1 MNDLGATADFNLA
14 AGLNE
19 AQRRAIEPDGVS
31 LVFAGAGSGKTRTL
45 THKLAKVLLDGHP
58 AQEVVALTFTNKA
71 AAEMRERVQQLL
83 RQAGLKL
90 PPTAITNRDALF
102 VGTFHAWGARFLRR
116 EVKPD
121 LLIYD
126 EEDALTVMK
135 DILKRTDWGIDPRF
149 VRHSIS
155 FAKNR
160 LLSREAFASSEHPSA
175 SAGGA
180 QLSLEQQVAELWRL
194 YEEALHEQHA
204 FDFDDLIV
212 KPLELLEREPELR
225 GRYQYRYL
233 LIDEFQDTNLP
244 QYRLISLLVQQHGNL
259 FVVGD
264 DYQAIYGFRGTNYKH
279 ILELEQDFPKLQT
292 FILAQNYRSTNKIL
306 GAANQLIRH
315 NQLQKHKDLWT
326 ENAAG
331 EDVALYECSD
341 GDAEATLI
349 TGMVA
354 DLIRGGCPAAEIAVL
369 YRINALSRALEEQ
382 LIVKRIPY
390 RIYGGLHFYQR
401 REVKDILAY
410 LRVVAN
416 PRDLIS
422 LKRII
427 NVPARGIGPKA
438 QTAILT
444 QPTEA
449 IEAWLLGTEPNSGVF
464 SGGKRFYERYTY
476 MRKYLNEQ
484 PTLSEFVKEVVSATG
499 YLETIREDF
508 ERIQNVSE
516 LVNVASAFDTMPVA
530 EALREFLDLAT
541 LWQAHDEDKEGDRV
555 KLMSIHLSK
564 GLEFR
569 HVFIIGMEEELFP
582 HHKSVLE
589 GEGGL
594 EEERRM
600 AYVALTRARERLYL
614 SYARRRRSW
623 GRYHDTVPSRF
634 LRELPLD
641 HLQFLSLVPAYDG
654 GTRFDW

>member
-1 MNDLGATADFNLA
+1 MSIPEAAPNFDLTV
-14 AGLNE
+14 GLNE

-58 AQEVVALTFTNKA
+58 AREVVALTFTNKA
-71 AAEMRERVQQLL
+71 AAEMRERVRHLL
-83 RQAGLKL
+83 QQAGMKL
-90 PPTAITNRDALF
+90 PTAKLIDRDGLF

-116 EVKPD
+116 EIKPD

-126 EEDALTVMK
+126 EEDALAVIK

-160 LLSREAFASSEHPSA
+160 LLSREAFASSE
-175 SAGGA
+175 
-180 QLSLEQQVAELWRL
+180 QQLEQQVAELWRL

-212 KPLELLEREPELR
+212 KPLELLERDAGLR
-225 GRYQYRYL
+225 QRYQYRYL

-279 ILELEQDFPKLQT
+279 ILELEQDFPTLKT

-326 ENAAG
+326 ENSAG
-331 EDVALYECSD
+331 EDIALYECSD
-341 GDAEATLI
+341 GDAEAILVTSMI
-349 TGMVA
+349 A

-369 YRINALSRALEEQ
+369 YRINSLSRALEEQ

-410 LRVVAN
+410 LRVIAN

-427 NVPARGIGPKA
+427 NVPTRGIGPKA
-438 QTAILT
+438 QETILT
-444 QPTEA
+444 QPAEA
-449 IEAWLLGTEPNSGVF
+449 IGAWLMGTAPTEGVF
-464 SGGKRFYERYTY
+464 TGGKRFHERYTY
-476 MRKYLNEQ
+476 LQKYLTEQ
-484 PTLSEFVKEVVSATG
+484 PTLSEFVKEVVSATS
-499 YLETIREDF
+499 YLETIRDDF
-508 ERIQNVSE
+508 ERVQNVSE
-516 LVNVASAFDTMPVA
+516 LVNVASSFDELPLVD
-530 EALREFLDLAT
+530 ALREFLDLAT
-541 LWQAHDEDKEGDRV
+541 LWQAHDEDKEGDRI

-641 HLQFLSLVPAYDG
+641 HIEFLSLVPSYDG